1 MNIFCAQHK
10 FKLRLSQAFF
20 NFDYHGSSFQE
31 IAKLDK
37 CRLNDYPFFNS
48 SFAAIVRKTFLCSC
62 VFRQAVIAQFR
73 SS

>member
-1 MNIFCAQHK
+1 MGAIKKRTDVQFKEKNERAMNIFCAQHK

-20 NFDYHGSSFQE
+20 NFDYHGFSFQE

-48 SFAAIVRKTFLCSC
+48 
-62 VFRQAVIAQFR
+62 
-73 SS
+73 